1 MLRLL
6 SAAAL
11 LVVLAAGCGGAG
23 RSERVTHGVPRAL
36 AQGWED
42 RAEAIAVAASAGNDC
57 HAQQLAVS
65 LRADVEKSEQKVPRR
80 LRSPLLN
87 GVKALEARITCTPP
101 ATTVPQKPPKQPKP
115 PHEKHGDHE
124 HDHGHHGH
132 GKGGDGG
139 GDQ

>member
-6 SAAAL
+6 SAAVL
-11 LVVLAAGCGGAG
+11 LVVLGAGCGGAG
-23 RSERVTHGVPRAL
+23 QSERVTRGVPRAL

-57 HAQQLAVS
+57 HARQLAVS
-65 LRADVEKSEQKVPRR
+65 LRAEVEKSEQQVPRR
-80 LRSPLLN
+80 LRSPLVT

-101 ATTVPQKPPKQPKP
+101 ATSVPQKPPKAPKP
-115 PHEKHGDHE
+115 PKKHGDHE
-124 HDHGHHGH
+124 HHHDHHGH
-132 GKGGDGG
+132 GKGDGG